1 MILQNLQHL
10 SSNNIYIYIYIYI
23 YNCNC
28 KIREIKIIYKR
39 FLYG

>member
-23 YNCNC
+23 YNC